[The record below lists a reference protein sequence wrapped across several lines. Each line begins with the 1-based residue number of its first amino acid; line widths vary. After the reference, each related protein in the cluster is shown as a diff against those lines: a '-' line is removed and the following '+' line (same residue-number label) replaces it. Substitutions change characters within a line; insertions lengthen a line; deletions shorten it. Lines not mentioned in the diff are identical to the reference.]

1 MRVML
6 DSNILISALIFNSEH
21 INKAIEAASQDD
33 NRLLLPSYVIDE
45 VRRVIGIKWPT
56 RLDDFDLFLKMLDFD
71 EVATPEEIDGADFD
85 IRDIKDRPV
94 LLSAIAGKA
103 DVLLTGDKDFVDVA
117 VPGLRIAHPVQFAS
131 ELGLLE

>member
-1 MRVML
+1 M
-6 DSNILISALIFNSEH
+6 
-21 INKAIEAASQDD
+21 
-33 NRLLLPSYVIDE
+33 
-45 VRRVIGIKWPT
+45 RRVIGVKWPG
-56 RLDDFDLFLKMLDFD
+56 RLDDFELFLKLLDFD

-131 ELGLLE
+131 ELGLLD